1 MAKKKSTF
9 HDQRRKKQKIVFII
23 LAVFL
28 SVGLIGSSMVWMG
41 EGYFS
46 PPEENNAGMLTPQ
59 ETVSSLEAKVKGN
72 PGDVQALIGLARA
85 YAGVGRLKEAL
96 ETYEK
101 AVALKP
107 DDGSLRLEL
116 ALSSFLSGDYDRA
129 ITSLEEEIKR
139 RPENKEAYYLYGYV
153 LAEGK
158 KDYQHGI
165 QQLEKFI
172 ELAKE
177 GDEVVKARQTIEEW
191 KQHLQTKG

>member
-1 MAKKKSTF
+1 MVKKKSTF
-9 HDQRRKKQKIVFII
+9 HDRRRKKQRIVFII
-23 LAVFL
+23 LAAFL

-41 EGYFS
+41 GGYFS
-46 PPEENNAGMLTPQ
+46 PPEENKAGMLAPQ
-59 ETVSSLEAKVKGN
+59 ETVSSLEAKVKEN
-72 PGDVQALIGLARA
+72 PGDVQALVELARV
-85 YAGVGRLKEAL
+85 YAGSERSKEAL

-107 DDGSLRLEL
+107 DDSSLRLEL
-116 ALSSFLSGDYDRA
+116 AWTSFLSDDYDNA
-129 ITSLEEEIKR
+129 ITNLEKEIKR